1 MKKVLCALIITI
13 TSLSTQLVAQEQ
25 SDTLSFSLLDAID
38 YAMQNA
44 YQKINADHDVE
55 IARKKIWETTAI
67 GLPQVSASTGYNYHI
82 QQMETPLPA
91 DFMPADQL
99 PEGVKPG
106 DKIYVSFG
114 SKHDANVGIAVNQLI
129 FDGSYIIGLKAS
141 KVYLR
146 ISEEAREK
154 TQIEIRKMVF
164 QAYYLA
170 LTALNNVETF
180 TKSLEISEQLYK
192 ETNAY
197 YENGFREKLDVS
209 QVELMVS
216 NGKSRLMEAERAYK
230 VALATLKYAMG
241 LNLDQNIYL
250 KDKMDDMITTAHVIS
265 TGSPD
270 FSVENYIDYKIAFT
284 NSESQKLLWQNE
296 KVQFLPKIYAF
307 YNYNSSGYNDE
318 WSAYND
324 LRPSQLVGFSLNLPI
339 FTSGMRLSKVKQ
351 SKLQYIKSQNDL
363 TAASE
368 DIKREYLTAS
378 TNLSSA
384 KEQYDNALKNKDLAN
399 EIYQMTLTKFNN
411 GLANSTLLAQNE
423 AQYLQAETSYI
434 QSALNML
441 NAHIE
446 YQKIIG
452 KL

>member
-1 MKKVLCALIITI
+1 
-13 TSLSTQLVAQEQ
+13 
-25 SDTLSFSLLDAID
+25 
-38 YAMQNA
+38 
-44 YQKINADHDVE
+44 
-55 IARKKIWETTAI
+55 
-67 GLPQVSASTGYNYHI
+67 
-82 QQMETPLPA
+82 
-91 DFMPADQL
+91 
-99 PEGVKPG
+99 
-106 DKIYVSFG
+106 
-114 SKHDANVGIAVNQLI
+114 
-129 FDGSYIIGLKAS
+129 
-141 KVYLR
+141 
-146 ISEEAREK
+146 
-154 TQIEIRKMVF
+154 
-164 QAYYLA
+164 
-170 LTALNNVETF
+170 
-180 TKSLEISEQLYK
+180 
-192 ETNAY
+192 
-197 YENGFREKLDVS
+197 
-209 QVELMVS
+209 
-216 NGKSRLMEAERAYK
+216 
-230 VALATLKYAMG
+230 MG

-411 GLANSTLLAQNE
+411 RNNFV
-423 AQYLQAETSYI
+423 
-434 QSALNML
+434 
-441 NAHIE
+441 
-446 YQKIIG
+446 
-452 KL
+452 